1 MWPHETGILSTI
13 RLEAMRDGLE
23 DNALLWLLR
32 EKVDSL
38 AGKVPQKPAQ
48 AAALA
53 KARALCESGPL
64 ADKLNSL
71 ADLQRI
77 RVEAGDALSTLN
89 TP

>member
-38 AGKVPQKPAQ
+38 AGKAPEKPAH

-53 KARALCESGPL
+53 KARGLCEGDPL
-64 ADKLNSL
+64 AARINSL

-77 RVEAGDALSTLN
+77 RAEAGAALSVLN